1 MKILDTIGR
10 WAIAA
15 CMAAAPAAQAQAPA
29 AYPDAPI
36 KLVVAWSPG
45 GATDILARM
54 IALGLGKE
62 LGQQVV
68 VDNRPGANGTIG
80 HAYAAKAA
88 PDGYTLILATN
99 STYAIAQHLY
109 RSLPYRHERDLA
121 PVSLVAASPLI
132 LTARPGLGVDNVAQ
146 LVERARQS
154 PGGLNLSSGGNG
166 STSHLAGEQ
175 FMALTG
181 ASMTHVPYKGGGP
194 AANAVVAG
202 EVDVAFLDLGVALP
216 FISAG
221 RLKALGVGGTARSP
235 VLPQVP
241 SISEAGV
248 PEFESTTSFG
258 LFAPAGTPAA
268 VIDKLS
274 GAVQAV
280 MQDQALRARLLGQG
294 VEVVASTP
302 EALGRSVAAESAKW
316 GKIISERNL
325 ALD

>member
-15 CMAAAPAAQAQAPA
+15 CVAAVPAAQAQTPA
-29 AYPDAPI
+29 TYPDAPI

-45 GATDILARM
+45 GATDILARTL
-54 IALGLGKE
+54 ALGLSKA

-109 RSLPYRHERDLA
+109 RSLPYQHERDLA

-132 LTARPGLGVDNVAQ
+132 LTVRPDLGVDTVAQ
-146 LVERARQS
+146 LVERARQN

-202 EVDVAFLDLGVALP
+202 EVDVAFLDLGVARP

-235 VLPQVP
+235 VLPEVP

-248 PEFESTTSFG
+248 PQFESITNFG

-274 GAVQAV
+274 RAVQTV
-280 MQDQALRARLLGQG
+280 MQDQALRAKLLGQG

-302 EALGRSVAAESAKW
+302 DALGRSVAAESAKW